1 MNPVI
6 AADAPSTTET
16 REFIEA
22 SLVELVVAVSEVTED
37 ETEIFECVDRLVAS
51 GKVRLRPHL

>member
-1 MNPVI
+1 MSSVSDSPTTRVI
-6 AADAPSTTET
+6 PDCL
-16 REFIEA
+16 EA

-51 GKVRLRPHL
+51 GRVRLRPHL